1 MTSASLMHEA
11 ELPKLMLWDNPED
24 RVGRVVGGGFRTGET
39 HVYSWPIHVDVWQ
52 NPSQY
57 CKVIVLQLKN

>member
-11 ELPKLMLWDNPED
+11 EHPKLVLWDNLEGQGGE
-24 RVGRVVGGGFRTGET
+24 VGRGFRIGWT
-39 HVYSWPIHVDVWQ
+39 HVCLWPIHVDVWQ

-57 CKVIVLQLKN
+57 CNYPPIKLIF